1 MKAKK
6 EFAILFFIIAV
17 LLFYIYSE
25 RGDKTHYALPE
36 IQLIQ
41 SDTISEI
48 HIRKEDSLISLVR
61 EGDKWLAGEKKYRAD
76 KVLVENMLKE
86 ISALTLTA
94 LASESEN
101 YSLYDLDEKGR
112 IEVSVY
118 KGDMVLR
125 TVNIGKPASSYRYT
139 FVMIDDDHRVYHAE
153 GNLRNEFDKKISD
166 LRDKTLMAF
175 NDDISEVVLKK
186 GREEMTIVKAAAPVS
201 VDAAENEAGT
211 SKPGESGPKWTT
223 VDGKAVKEG
232 EIDSLV
238 SALSNFQCDAFIED
252 RTKEEFKAPIY
263 TLILKGATTY
273 TISVFEKKESQHAAV
288 SSESEYPCLLSEWKA
303 NQIMKDFKSLLE
315 EGT

>member
-6 EFAILFFIIAV
+6 EFAILFFIISV

-25 RGDKTHYALPE
+25 RGEKTHYALPE
-36 IQLIQ
+36 IQQIQ
-41 SDTISEI
+41 SDTISKI

-61 EGDKWLAGEKKYRAD
+61 KGDKWLVGDEKYRAD
-76 KVLVENMLKE
+76 KVLVENMLKG

-101 YSLYDLDEKGR
+101 YSLYELDEKGR

-118 KGDMVLR
+118 KGDTVLR
-125 TVNIGKPASSYRYT
+125 TVKIGKPASSYRYT

-153 GNLRNEFDKKISD
+153 GNLRNEFDKNISD

-175 NDDISEVVLKK
+175 NDDIREVILKK
-186 GREEMTIVKAAAPVS
+186 GRDEMTIVKASAPVS
-201 VDAAENEAGT
+201 VDAAKNETGT
-211 SKPGESGPKWTT
+211 SEPGESGRTWTT
-223 VDGKAVKEG
+223 ADGKAVKES
-232 EIDSLV
+232 EIDNMV
-238 SALSNFQCDAFIED
+238 RALSNFQCDAFIED
-252 RTKEEFKAPIY
+252 RAKEEFKAPIY
-263 TLILKGATTY
+263 TLILKGVNTY
-273 TISVFEKKESQHAAV
+273 TISIFEKKDSQHPAV

-303 NQIMKDFKSLLE
+303 NQIMKDFKGLLE